1 MNLADFMNENFCN
14 LELKV
19 PLFYNW
25 EIGIRFELGVNYD
38 WENDGEN
45 SPYLQG
51 VYYRAIN
58 LFESLHLQDDEIFM
72 VANVNDYGDSATF
85 NRKLQIFSRYVQKKS
100 VLKQLKH
107 VTLPYVYP
115 EYDEDGKYKTHR
127 FILKCKT
134 SDIKYIPL
142 LKAICNNDLGIK
154 PSIYHEVFFINIKN
168 RTVFHVYDDRG
179 CDLVATSSQTIK
191 GIYDKYN
198 DWILNYDRNKIDQV
212 FK

>member
-1 MNLADFMNENFCN
+1 MNLADFMNENFTN

-38 WENDGEN
+38 RENDREN

-51 VYYRAIN
+51 VYHRAIN
-58 LFESLHLQDDEIFM
+58 LFESLHPLDDEIFM
-72 VANVNDYGDSATF
+72 VANVNNHGDGATF
-85 NRKLQIFSRYVQKKS
+85 NRKLQIFSRYVQEKS
-100 VLKQLKH
+100 ILKQLKH

-115 EYDEDGKYKTHR
+115 EDDEDSKYKTHR

-142 LKAICNNDLGIK
+142 LKAICNNDMGIK
-154 PSIYHEVFFINIKN
+154 PSIHHDVFFINIKN
-168 RTVFHVYDDRG
+168 KTVFHVYDDRG
-179 CDLVATSSQTIK
+179 CDLVAPSSETIK

-198 DWILNYDRNKIDQV
+198 DWILDYDRNKIDQV
-212 FK
+212 F

>member
-1 MNLADFMNENFCN
+1 MNLADFMNENFSN

-38 WENDGEN
+38 RENNKEN

-58 LFESLHLQDDEIFM
+58 LFESLHPQDDEIFM
-72 VANVNDYGDSATF
+72 VANVNDYGDGATF
-85 NRKLQIFSRYVQKKS
+85 NRKLQIFSRYVQEKS
-100 VLKQLKH
+100 TLKQLKH
-107 VTLPYVYP
+107 VTIPYVYP
-115 EYDEDGKYKTHR
+115 EDDEDDKYKTHR

-142 LKAICNNDLGIK
+142 LKAICNNDTGIK
-154 PSIYHEVFFINIKN
+154 PSIHHDVFFINIKN
-168 RTVFHVYDDRG
+168 KTVFNIYDDRG
-179 CDLVATSSQTIK
+179 CDLVASSSETIK
-191 GIYDKYN
+191 DIYDKYN
-198 DWILNYDRNKIDQV
+198 DWILDYDRNKIDQV

>member
-1 MNLADFMNENFCN
+1 MNLADFMNENFSN

-38 WENDGEN
+38 RENNKEN

-51 VYYRAIN
+51 VYHRAIN
-58 LFESLHLQDDEIFM
+58 LFESLHPQDDEIFM
-72 VANVNDYGDSATF
+72 VANVNDYGDGATF
-85 NRKLQIFSRYVQKKS
+85 NRKLQIFSRYVQEKS
-100 VLKQLKH
+100 ILKQLKH

-115 EYDEDGKYKTHR
+115 EDDEDGKYKTHR

-142 LKAICNNDLGIK
+142 LKAICNNDMGIK
-154 PSIYHEVFFINIKN
+154 PSIHHDVFFINIKN
-168 RTVFHVYDDRG
+168 KTVFHVYDDRG
-179 CDLVATSSQTIK
+179 CDLVASSSETIK
-191 GIYDKYN
+191 GIYNKYN
-198 DWILNYDRNKIDQV
+198 DWILGYDRNKIDQI